1 MTSLAPSSLAS
12 LRPGLLAAAGFSAV
26 ISVLMLTGSIYM
38 LQVYDRVLLS
48 GSIPTLLALFAIVVV
63 LHIFL
68 ALYDGLRMRLLSRLA
83 FRLDANLAPAA
94 FRAGLGRQG
103 GQALRD
109 LETVR
114 GFLSGPV
121 MLALF
126 DLPFVVLFLAVL
138 FVIHPHLGWL
148 TVGGIAIA
156 ALLAGLNWAVTH
168 GPLRAATGHEESARD
183 FGALAQRAG
192 PTLGAL
198 GMVGSVTRHWLGMHN
213 VAQAISQ
220 RGSEP
225 SVTIAAAARSLRM
238 LLQSALLT
246 TAAWLVIQ
254 GEISAGAIIA
264 SSILAGRALMPVD
277 QLIGQWRSLAR
288 ASEARRRLD
297 VLPRSETPTRR
308 VSLPRPSGAVVV
320 EGLTRYA
327 PARAGQDTHPAD
339 RIRLLD
345 NVAFTLSPGEG
356 LGVVGASASG
366 KSTLA
371 RLLVGVLAP
380 DAGEIRFDGATRDQW
395 DPDRLGAHVGY
406 LPQQID
412 LLPGTVRDNIARF
425 DPDAT
430 DAAVI
435 AAAEAAGILAMVLS
449 MPDGFDTKLGH
460 ADLPLSGGQVQRIG
474 LARALYGD
482 PAILVL
488 DEPNA
493 HLDQAGEAALTRALL
508 ARRAAGA
515 TVIVMAHRAGALAA
529 IGTLM
534 VLQAGRV
541 VQAGP
546 RDEVLTLLDTTRRGT
561 AVPAQVA
568 ATAQNDSNSVGLRRR
583 AQSFGRIIRTGPP
596 AGQRQDAS

>member
-1 MTSLAPSSLAS
+1 MKSVDAS
-12 LRPGLLAAAGFSAV
+12 PFTPLRPGLWAAAGFSAV
-26 ISVLMLTGSIYM
+26 ISLLMLTGSIYM
-38 LQVYDRVLLS
+38 LQVYDRVLSS
-48 GSIPTLLALFAIVVV
+48 GSVPTLIALFVIVVV
-63 LHIFL
+63 LHLFL

-83 FRLDANLAPAA
+83 LRLDAHLAPAA
-94 FRAGLGRQG
+94 FRAGLA
-103 GQALRD
+103 GQSGHALRD
-109 LETVR
+109 LETLR

-126 DLPFVVLFLAVL
+126 DLPFVGLFLAVL
-138 FVIHPHLGWL
+138 FFIHPLLGWMTL
-148 TVGGIAIA
+148 GAIA
-156 ALLAGLNWAVTH
+156 VAAVLAGLNWAVTH
-168 GPLRAATGHEESARD
+168 GPMRAASTLEDRGRD

-198 GMVGSVTRHWLGMHN
+198 GMVDAVTRHWQQMHN
-213 VAQAISQ
+213 GAQAILQ

-225 SVTIAAAARSLRM
+225 SETLAAASRSLRM

-246 TAAWLVIQ
+246 AAAWLVIE
-254 GEISAGAIIA
+254 GAISAGAIIA
-264 SSILAGRALMPVD
+264 ASILAGRALMPVD

-288 ASEARRRLD
+288 ADIARRSLALLSRSD
-297 VLPRSETPTRR
+297 TAPRQ
-308 VSLPRPSGAVVV
+308 VSLPRPTGAITVDGV
-320 EGLTRYA
+320 TRFA
-327 PARAGQDTHPAD
+327 PARPGQGMPCANHL
-339 RIRLLD
+339 RLLD
-345 NVAFTLSPGEG
+345 DVSFTLAPGEG

-371 RLLVGVLAP
+371 RLLVGALIP

-395 DPDRLGAHVGY
+395 HPDRLGASIGY

-425 DPDAT
+425 DPDACDT
-430 DAAVI
+430 AVI
-435 AAAEAAGILAMVLS
+435 AAAEAAGVHAMILAM
-449 MPDGFDTKLGH
+449 PDGYETVLGR

-474 LARALYGD
+474 FARALYGD

-529 IGTLM
+529 VSHIM
-534 VLQAGRV
+534 VLQSGRV

-546 RDEVLTLLDTTRRGT
+546 RDQVLQGLDARRNAMTPPKRAEAGS
-561 AVPAQVA
+561 P
-568 ATAQNDSNSVGLRRR
+568 NGLRRR
-583 AQSFGRIIRTGPP
+583 AQALRRLTTNGTPARRTQEK
-596 AGQRQDAS
+596 A